1 MALAVLLLRAAARIR
16 KDRFGRYVIGGADG
30 RLRRGVGEDEEVVG
44 FDGSDGELG
53 AVIRF
58 RPDEASPAGSSVR
71 PFLPDWD
78 GPEDPAAVVTAVFR
92 VLS

>member
-1 MALAVLLLRAAARIR
+1 MALTILLFRAAARIR
-16 KDRFGRYVIGGADG
+16 KDRFGRYVMGGADG
-30 RLRRGVGEDEEVVG
+30 RLRRGVGVVDEVAVL
-44 FDGSDGELG
+44 DGSDGELG